1 MRSVVDLLIVLLFFE
16 TILPEIPAAAETD
29 YVRLRMVEIPD
40 EQGFERPVVAL
51 RFLAPTDWRIEGGVR
66 WNLPLQCQA
75 ELATVHVRALAPD
88 GDLGFEILPSRVWRW
103 SDDPTEVDYWRMSAG
118 PGNQCAIAPP
128 MAAADFLARAC
139 PGRSGRRSRWSA
151 SSRCPRWP
159 RRSPPRPSSS
169 WR

>member
-1 MRSVVDLLIVLLFFE
+1 MRSMVDWLILLLLFE
-16 TILPEIPAAAETD
+16 MLLPQIPAAAETD
-29 YVRLRMVEIPD
+29 YVILRMVEIPD

-75 ELATVHVRALAPD
+75 ELATVHVRALAPE

-103 SDDPTEVDYWRMSAG
+103 SDDPTELDYWRMSAG

-128 MAAADFLARAC
+128 MAAAEFLTQSLPGTFRPPFEVVAIEPMPEMAGRAR
-139 PGRSGRRSRWSA
+139 R
-151 SSRCPRWP
+151 
-159 RRSPPRPSSS
+159 
-169 WR
+169 

>member
-1 MRSVVDLLIVLLFFE
+1 MRSMVDLLILLLVFVS
-16 TILPEIPAAAETD
+16 TLPTTLAADEAG

-40 EQGFERPVVAL
+40 EQGFGQPVVAL

-75 ELATVHVRALAPD
+75 ELVTVHVGALAPA

-103 SDDPTEVDYWRMSAG
+103 SDDPTEVDYWRMGAG

-128 MAAADFLARAC
+128 MAAADFRRS

-159 RRSPPRPSSS
+159 QRSPPRPSSS
-169 WR
+169 RR